1 MLNRN
6 IIIRSILPIFMLVPL
21 VMIAQTKDSDVRTL
35 HREIDKLS
43 NMVEELKAEQA
54 RAYRLEDEIKLPQ
67 SDFNKRDSLRLVK
80 LRRKQAESRARID
93 LITLEILKLSK
104 ALEDPGRRF
113 ALAQRMKR
121 PQVQN
126 QQVESEAP
134 EDSTITPEKVSA
146 RSIDLAAVK
155 LVREGKSLDQAR
167 LLTIDSLDDEQVLIF
182 YQDLEKSARY
192 ELYDIA
198 DEIVA
203 SEGVELVDARR
214 SAIYFYLFTK

>member
-6 IIIRSILPIFMLVPL
+6 IIRSILLAFMLVPL
-21 VMIAQTKDSDVRTL
+21 VMVAQTRDSDVRTL

-43 NMVEELKAEQA
+43 EMVEKLKAEQA
-54 RAYRLEDEIKLPQ
+54 RSYRLEDEMKLPQ

-93 LITLEILKLSK
+93 QITLEILKLSK
-104 ALEDPGRRF
+104 ALEDPGRRH

-121 PQVQN
+121 PPTQKPPEVL
-126 QQVESEAP
+126 
-134 EDSTITPEKVSA
+134 EDSKDSTKTTEKVSA

-155 LVREGKSLDQAR
+155 LVRQGKSLDQAR
-167 LLTIDSLDDEQVLIF
+167 LLTIDSLSEDQVLAF
-182 YQDLEKSARY
+182 YRELEKTARY

-203 SEGVELVDARR
+203 SEGVTLVDARR